1 MNSKLTKP
9 QSLQELYRTYFSFA
23 NRCNFTDLL
32 RNYIQNEEWKDKS
45 QDQVWNLISSI
56 SDDIGAVLSDEIVNY
71 TRNVV
76 DINTCKVPQMIEHA

>member
-23 NRCNFTDLL
+23 NRCKFTDLL
-32 RNYIQNEEWKDKS
+32 RNYIQNEEWKDTS
-45 QDQVWNLISSI
+45 QERVWKMLESAA
-56 SDDIGAVLSDEIVNY
+56 DDIGGMMTDQIINY
-71 TRNVV
+71 VRDVV